1 MKTFVGYIVLAA
13 FAASMLPSFLQA
25 DAPAAMADKD
35 TEKMDTLVTIN
46 RSINLPLNME
56 LTARLRDLI
65 GKRKDLSSQL
75 ETEMSRRDMNA
86 QGISEETKERL
97 IDQRDSTCLSIQ
109 SQIVDIDLQIK
120 EIKRK

>member
-1 MKTFVGYIVLAA
+1 MKTFVGYIALAA
-13 FAASMLPSFLQA
+13 VAASMLPSFHRA
-25 DAPAAMADKD
+25 DAPAVAMEQE
-35 TEKMDTLVTIN
+35 TEKMDTVVTMN
-46 RSINLPLNME
+46 RPINLSLNTE
-56 LTARLRDLI
+56 LTARLRDLM

-86 QGISEETKERL
+86 QGISEETRERL